1 MTDDNDL
8 AKRGAQALLATYL
21 QMTRH
26 AEMAQG
32 LHHVRTRALE
42 RRMRDAP
49 DMTRAVALQR
59 QLEAQQNQG
68 SSIVEAL
75 RNLHSRAPALASFA
89 ESGLTFED
97 FQRMG
102 FGDLVTREAVD
113 EARRR
118 APGKGR
124 EPR

>member
-1 MTDDNDL
+1 MTDENDL

-26 AEMAQG
+26 AEMAQA

-42 RRMRDAP
+42 RRVRDAP
-49 DMTRAVALQR
+49 DMTRAIRLQG

-68 SSIVEAL
+68 SSIDEAL
-75 RNLHSRAPALASFA
+75 RNLRARAPALASFA

-102 FGDLVTREAVD
+102 FGELVTREAVD

-118 APGKGR
+118 GADKER
-124 EPR
+124 DPR